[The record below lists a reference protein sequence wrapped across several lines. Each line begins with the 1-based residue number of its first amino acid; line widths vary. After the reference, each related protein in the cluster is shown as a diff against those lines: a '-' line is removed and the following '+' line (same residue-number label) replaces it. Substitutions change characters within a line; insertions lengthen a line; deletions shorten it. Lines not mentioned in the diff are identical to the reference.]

1 MKGRLERIITVSL
14 SVAMMAMFAIAA
26 MADEAPRMTTEEL
39 KAILGDPD
47 LVILDVRRH
56 GDWESSRRKI
66 AGAVREDPGEFESW
80 ANTYSKDKT
89 LVLYCA

>member
-1 MKGRLERIITVSL
+1 MKGRLVRALILGLI
-14 SVAMMAMFAIAA
+14 VATMGLFSIAA
-26 MADEAPRMTTEEL
+26 MADEAPRMTTEKL